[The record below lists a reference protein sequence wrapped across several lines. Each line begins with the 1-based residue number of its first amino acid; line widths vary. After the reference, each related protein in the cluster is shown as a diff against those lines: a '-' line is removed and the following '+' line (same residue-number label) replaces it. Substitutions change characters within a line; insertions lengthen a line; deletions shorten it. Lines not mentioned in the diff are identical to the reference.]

1 HSSYFGYSYFV
12 LCSYYNES
20 AAHSNEPVIRLLQP
34 PMRRFEGKVLIVTG
48 SSSGIGAGT
57 ALLFAKE
64 GARVTITSNK
74 TEELE
79 ATRQSIIKD
88 SACKEDDILAI
99 PGDIL
104 DDVVKEKIVSDTVA
118 KWGRIDILVNNV
130 GGMFGS
136 YGGLLGDIAY
146 LKKTMD
152 LNIYSAV
159 QMVDLCCPYLIKAKG
174 EIVNVS
180 SIAAMPFGWAP
191 TWAYYSMAK
200 AAQDQLTRAWAI
212 ELIAEGVRVNAVR
225 PGVTKTNFGV
235 TAGLKPGAAEEIYKA
250 AESSPDTLP
259 IRKCGEP
266 EDIANLIAFL
276 ADRSQSRYM
285 IGQTVTIDGGTTL
298 VNCSDA
304 TAFKE

>member
-1 HSSYFGYSYFV
+1 
-12 LCSYYNES
+12 
-20 AAHSNEPVIRLLQP
+20 
-34 PMRRFEGKVLIVTG
+34 MRRFDGKVAIVTG

-88 SACKEDDILAI
+88 SGCKEDDILAI

-104 DDVVKEKIVSDTVA
+104 DDTVKEKIVSDTVA

-130 GGMFGS
+130 GGMLPDENGS
-136 YGGLLGDIAY
+136 CGLSGDISY

-152 LNIYSAV
+152 LNTYSAV
-159 QMVDLCCPYLIKAKG
+159 QMVKLCRPYLIKAKG

-180 SIAAMPFGWAP
+180 SIGAMPFGCP
-191 TWAYYSMAK
+191 RWAYYSMAK
-200 AAQDQLTRAWAI
+200 AAQDQLTRALAI
-212 ELIAEGVRVNAVR
+212 DLIAEGVRVNAVR
-225 PGVTKTNFGV
+225 PGTTRTNFCV
-235 TAGLKPGAAEEIYKA
+235 TAGMKPGAAEELYKA

-285 IGQTVTIDGGTTL
+285 IGQTVTIDGGSML